1 MRAKRLVF
9 PEKMRVEVEE
19 FELADDPGED
29 EVLIE
34 NIYGLISAGTELAF
48 FTQSHIGFSV
58 PDFAYAKYPAHPG
71 YTAVGRVAK
80 VGPKVAGLAYG
91 DLVHS
96 KSHHASFAICKA
108 ATVLKVPEGVP
119 IEQVPF
125 VGMANIAM
133 TTLRMGKPQM
143 GERAAVFGM
152 GIVGNLAAQL
162 LKRAGV
168 YPVVAIDLVQSRLE
182 VARVCGV
189 DFCFNPSEIDIKD
202 EMKKITHGRGFD
214 MVVEVTGN
222 PEVAPEAL
230 KLVGELGRLILLGSP
245 RGKAELD
252 IYFDI
257 HRKGVSVIGAHER
270 TISIL
275 DPEGPRKNKKL
286 LFKFFTDG
294 SLKIQ
299 NLITHK
305 IPARDSAQAYDGLLN
320 KKEEFLGVL
329 LDLKEW

>member
-1 MRAKRLVF
+1 MRAKRLIF
-9 PEKMRVEVEE
+9 PEKMKVEVEE
-19 FELADDPGED
+19 FELADKLGQD
-29 EVLIE
+29 EILIE
-34 NIYGLISAGTELAF
+34 NIYGLISAGTELAM
-48 FTQSHIGFSV
+48 FTETHIGFAV
-58 PDFAYAKYPAHPG
+58 PDFSYAKYPIHPG
-71 YTAVGRVAK
+71 YTAVGRVTK
-80 VGPKVAGLAYG
+80 VGGAVSGLVVG

-108 ATVLKVPEGVP
+108 QSVLKVPEAVP

-125 VGMANIAM
+125 VGLANIAM

-143 GERAAVFGM
+143 GETAAVFGM
-152 GIVGNLAAQL
+152 GLVGNLAAQL

-168 YPVVAIDLVQSRLE
+168 FPVVAIDLVQPRLE

-189 DFCFNPSEIDIKD
+189 DFCLNPSEVDIK
-202 EMKKITHGRGFD
+202 EQTEKITQGRGFD
-214 MVVEVTGN
+214 IVVEATGN

-230 KLVGELGRLILLGSP
+230 KLVGKLGRLILLGSP

-270 TISIL
+270 TIAML
-275 DPEGPRKNKKL
+275 DPEGPSKNKKL
-286 LFKFFTDG
+286 LFKFFSDG
-294 SLKIQ
+294 SLKIE

-305 IPARDSAQAYDGLLN
+305 IPARDAAQAYDGLLN
-320 KKEEFLGVL
+320 KKEEYLGVL